1 MRRTLLVTALALLAS
16 TARAEEPR
24 LVVALMPFAGEGD
37 VGSKERDGVFALT
50 RAALETHG
58 AVRLISTRK
67 DDVVTARTC
76 RDDDCW
82 RDAARARGVDFIA
95 HVTLSGTD
103 QGYLAKIH
111 VVSID
116 ASVAARDETFD
127 VDGAALERD
136 ALRLG
141 LRAFAPDALRGRLV
155 VTGSPEGALVLVD
168 GERKGKLPL
177 EGPIDDVAEGERKV
191 ELRAKGYESITRPVD
206 VVHGETATVDV
217 VLSKARADLD
227 VPVTADE
234 REPSVLVTTLSIVP
248 WVLLAGGAAFLVAG
262 VACGV
267 FALVDQME
275 VERRAAAGHLFFPR
289 DALLVRRGFALS
301 IAANVLYGVAA
312 ITLVGA
318 GGAFGASL
326 VVGGGEE

>member
-1 MRRTLLVTALALLAS
+1 MKRALVLCVALAAL

-37 VGSKERDGVFALT
+37 VGTKEREGVFALT
-50 RAALETHG
+50 RAALESHG

-67 DDVVTARTC
+67 DDAVTARTC
-76 RDDDCW
+76 RTDDGCW

-95 HVTLSGTD
+95 HVTLSGTE
-103 QGYLAKIH
+103 QGYAADIR
-111 VVSID
+111 VVSVD
-116 ASVAARDETFD
+116 PSVATREERFD
-127 VDGAALERD
+127 IDGTTLERD

-141 LRAFAPDALRGRLV
+141 LRAFAPDALRGQVLV
-155 VTGSPEGALVLVD
+155 QGSPEGALVLVD

-177 EGPIDDVAEGERKV
+177 DGPIEDVAEGERKV
-191 ELRAKGYESITRPVD
+191 EIRAQGYESITRPVD
-206 VVHGETATVDV
+206 VVHGETSTVDI

-227 VPVTADE
+227 VPVTADA
-234 REPSVLVTTLSIVP
+234 REPSVLATTLSIVP
-248 WVLLAGGAAFLVAG
+248 WVLLAGGAALLAAG

-312 ITLVGA
+312 VTLLGA
-318 GGAFGASL
+318 GGAFGASFL
-326 VVGGGEE
+326 VGGGEE